1 MTINLD
7 SNVLQL
13 AEQEA
18 KARHTT
24 LPEVVAHQL
33 RVMARNWQESKSGKT
48 AVTDALRG
56 AVKLP
61 PDFDER
67 AALTE
72 ELQKKH
78 GAIQHFAAKAEGG
91 ISAIVTRNKVITPA
105 AKFQSCYRTN
115 FSRRANRRRSDEL
128 SRRQR
133 GCGHSV
139 SSLAT

>member
-1 MTINLD
+1 MSATLTVNLD
-7 SNVLQL
+7 SEVLQL

-33 RVMARNWQESKSGKT
+33 RVMARNWQDSRTGKT
-48 AVTDALRG
+48 PVTDALRG

-78 GAIQHFAAKAEGG
+78 G
-91 ISAIVTRNKVITPA
+91 V
-105 AKFQSCYRTN
+105 
-115 FSRRANRRRSDEL
+115 
-128 SRRQR
+128 R
-133 GCGHSV
+133 G
-139 SSLAT
+139 